1 MEEKILLQS
10 KNYNIKKVIVI
21 TTILTI
27 LTSVIILLSFYI
39 EGYSYHKENYD
50 MRIAVL
56 QDSFL
61 YDSYTSQHS
70 RSCGCYVDT
79 AADFTRIHPTVT
91 SYAKCCWGN
100 EAILNTDEITISLM
114 PLTLIILIVILYF
127 WLRSYSL
134 TVTDKRVYG
143 KTAFGK
149 QVDLP
154 LDSISAIGTSALKGI
169 SVGTSSGK
177 IKFKLIKN
185 QAEMHSVM
193 GNLLKERQGKNQIA
207 TKETPIPQTI
217 IKQTSADELKKFKEL
232 LDMGAISQEEF
243 DQKKKELL
251 GL

>member
-50 MRIAVL
+50 ERIQYL
-56 QDSFL
+56 QDNYMYGYSSI
-61 YDSYTSQHS
+61 SYSV
-70 RSCGCYVDT
+70 SCGCYVDT
-79 AADFTRIHPTVT
+79 SADFTRIHPTVT

-154 LDSISAIGTSALKGI
+154 LDSISAIGTSALKGV

-177 IKFKLIKN
+177 IKFILIKN

-193 GNLLKERQGKNQIA
+193 GNLLKERQEKNQIA

-217 IKQTSADELKKFKEL
+217 TKQTSADELKKFKEL
-232 LDMGAISQEEF
+232 LDMGAITQEEF
-243 DQKKKELL
+243 DAKKKELL